1 MIYSLWKS
9 VWELFIMFTIHI
21 SNDLEIPLLGIYQK
35 EVKMYVYIKSGMW
48 TFIATL
54 FVIVKNFKQPC
65 P

>member
-35 EVKMYVYIKSGMW
+35 EVKMYVYIKSGM
-48 TFIATL
+48 
-54 FVIVKNFKQPC
+54 
-65 P
+65 